1 MNFRCWGGPERFS
14 LWSPSRPSAFPCMF
28 CPHDHALV
36 LVTWCYIAS
45 VSLVMCSSSLF
56 LAQFLGVEATTN
68 FCRRVIFEAPPNK
81 QHNLLPSVLTF
92 RQHACPEV
100 KHHPHVRFKCCI
112 RRLESLT
119 NIQNIID
126 YLINSCKSYI
136 IVECKGPWYHVKMNT
151 MLMFSY
157 TSFF

>member
-1 MNFRCWGGPERFS
+1 MNFRCWGGPERIS

-100 KHHPHVRFKCCI
+100 KHWLVCPI
-112 RRLESLT
+112 
-119 NIQNIID
+119 
-126 YLINSCKSYI
+126 
-136 IVECKGPWYHVKMNT
+136 
-151 MLMFSY
+151 LMCVSNVVSDVLNLWQTY
-157 TSFF
+157 KI